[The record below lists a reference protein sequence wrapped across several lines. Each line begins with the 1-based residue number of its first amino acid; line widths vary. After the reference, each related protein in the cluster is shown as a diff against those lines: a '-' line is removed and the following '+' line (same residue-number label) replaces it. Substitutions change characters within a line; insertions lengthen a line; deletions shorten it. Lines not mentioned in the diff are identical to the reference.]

1 MHIIYFINFRNCK
14 GGVNWENVHKSLEYQ
29 LSKPDHASVFGC
41 KLCNVFYNKK
51 IILKNHVKQK
61 HPFLNL
67 DYIEIENEIQN
78 EIENEI
84 QTTLF
89 KCEPCNMIFTQELDF
104 NKHVQTKHPYIEYEI
119 QEI

>member
-1 MHIIYFINFRNCK
+1 M
-14 GGVNWENVHKSLEYQ
+14 
-29 LSKPDHASVFGC
+29 
-41 KLCNVFYNKK
+41 
-51 IILKNHVKQK
+51 KQK

-78 EIENEI
+78 EVENEI

-89 KCEPCNMIFTQELDF
+89 KCEPCNVIFTQELDF